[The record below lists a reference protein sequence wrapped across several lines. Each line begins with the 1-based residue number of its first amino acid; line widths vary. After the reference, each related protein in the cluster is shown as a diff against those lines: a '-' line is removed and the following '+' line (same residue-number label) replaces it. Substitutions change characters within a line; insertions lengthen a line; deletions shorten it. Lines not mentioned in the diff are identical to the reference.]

1 MGVLEDVIK
10 ALERIPAWKRML
22 TMQNEL
28 ADLQARVKMLETR
41 LASATG
47 EQCPKCRSMS
57 FTLVNSTPAPP
68 PWGELGVRQDHYLCS
83 ACGYTDL
90 RERNPS

>member
-22 TMQNEL
+22 NMQSEIS
-28 ADLQARVKMLETR
+28 DLQARVKALESR
-41 LASATG
+41 LAPATG

-57 FTLVNSTPAPP
+57 FNLLNSTPAPA
-68 PWGELGVRQDHYLCS
+68 PWGEMGVRQDHFACS
-83 ACGYTDL
+83 ACGYTDT
-90 RERNPS
+90 RERNPT